1 MKDVTYLVEEAMKD
15 QTFVNKLLE
24 AKTAEEAQMVFAS
37 EGIEFT
43 LEEVK
48 AIGAGLRAQGVEGE
62 LAEEDLVLVA
72 GGWLGTVASVVGI
85 ISGVVGIVDF
95 VGKRAGWWK

>member
-1 MKDVTYLVEEAMKD
+1 MQDVTYLVEEAMKD

-48 AIGAGLRAQGVEGE
+48 AIGAGLRAQCAEGE
-62 LAEEDLVLVA
+62 LAEDELLLVN
-72 GGWLGTVASVVGI
+72 GGLSLATVYAVVKIVYGTVK
-85 ISGVVGIVDF
+85 IVNF
-95 VGKRAGWWK
+95 VGKRAGWW

>member
-43 LEEVK
+43 LEEIK
-48 AIGAGLRAQGVEGE
+48 QIGAGLRAQGGEGE

>member
-1 MKDVTYLVEEAMKD
+1 MKNVAYMVEEAMKD
-15 QTFVNKLLE
+15 QIFVNELMN
-24 AKTAEEAQMVFAS
+24 AQTPEEAQKVFAAQ
-37 EGIEFT
+37 GIEFT
-43 LEEVK
+43 LEEIK
-48 AIGAGLRAQGVEGE
+48 QIGAGLRAQGGEGE